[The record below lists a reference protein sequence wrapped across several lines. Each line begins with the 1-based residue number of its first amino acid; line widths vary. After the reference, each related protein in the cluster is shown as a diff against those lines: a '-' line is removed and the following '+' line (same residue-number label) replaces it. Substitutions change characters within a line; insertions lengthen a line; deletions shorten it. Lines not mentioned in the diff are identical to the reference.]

1 MRSLWHEYNRIT
13 GGPPASPERAFARK
27 GFFTGGNETTIQF
40 VVILPLLMAGAFY
53 LSHVVHDRLSIW
65 DVAGVFLS
73 QWVLVASLAFAGACL
88 DVYKMARGLTTKPAG
103 WKRIWYEIRILVV
116 AGWAPV
122 AWFWGTQRW
131 RLPEARYSFWA

>member
-1 MRSLWHEYNRIT
+1 
-13 GGPPASPERAFARK
+13 
-27 GFFTGGNETTIQF
+27 
-40 VVILPLLMAGAFY
+40 MAGAFY

-116 AGWAPV
+116 GAGGVVLGNAAV
-122 AWFWGTQRW
+122 AAAGGTLLFLGVNW
-131 RLPEARYSFWA
+131 LLPRTCQTL